1 MKVCVVGLWHL
12 GSVAAACLADLG
24 HDVVGIDRDAKVVT
38 NLAAGVP
45 PLFEPG
51 LEDLVKKNGVNGTA
65 RLRFTSD
72 MAEAL
77 RGAEVAWITYDTPV
91 DERDEVDLTPVLEAA
106 RAIGAHLEP
115 GAVVL

>member
-24 HDVVGIDRDAKVVT
+24 HEGVGIDRDAKVVT
-38 NLAAGVP
+38 NLAAGTP

-51 LEDLVKKNGVNGTA
+51 LEDLVKKNAAAG
-65 RLRFTSD
+65 RLRFSSD

-115 GAVVL
+115 